1 MQLANFE
8 RVLANKKS
16 EVGYHQVWRWLKA
29 NRMPKLIM
37 WLAEQ
42 PDLADALAQDAK
54 ERAKDARLRMRAE
67 RKKGSDAT
75 HLE

>member
-8 RVLANKKS
+8 RVLADKKS

-29 NRMPKLIM
+29 NRMPKLIT

-42 PDLADALAQDAK
+42 PELAEALAEDARAMGN
-54 ERAKDARLRMRAE
+54 ERATVAQEVTKR
-67 RKKGSDAT
+67 
-75 HLE
+75 